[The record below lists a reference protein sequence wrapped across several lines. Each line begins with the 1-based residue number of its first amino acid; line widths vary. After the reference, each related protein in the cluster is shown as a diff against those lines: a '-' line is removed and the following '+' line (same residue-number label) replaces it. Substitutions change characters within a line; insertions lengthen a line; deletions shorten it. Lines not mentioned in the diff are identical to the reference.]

1 MAAASGQPRPSL
13 IETLFGA
20 PRRFGF
26 FQAVRI
32 LEWAERKVGPRQ
44 VPRGLVGTL
53 ADPREEIVRF
63 RAQQSLSFPT
73 TEIEALET
81 QAADTGGTRPGGPPE
96 MTVSFFGLTGPSGV
110 LPLHYT
116 ALTVRSLRQKSF
128 SLRDFFDL
136 FNHRLVALFMR
147 AGTKYRLPL
156 AYERSAQPGAD
167 PVSAVLRGIVGLG
180 TKSVQNRLRSGDETV
195 LHYSGLYGHF
205 PRSAAGL
212 EAILSDYFQRPV
224 QVEQFH
230 GRWITLSR
238 DEQTAL
244 PSREAPD
251 GAYGELGGGATI
263 GARAW
268 DVQGSFRLH
277 IGPLDYDQ
285 FLKFMPDGED
295 LKRLVELTELYVGS
309 NLVFDVKL
317 TLRRE
322 AVPKLRLADGA
333 GRPRLGWNTWI
344 ATAPPPRHVSDAV
357 FLMRQL
363 Q

>member
-1 MAAASGQPRPSL
+1 MAAAGGQPRPSL
-13 IETLFGA
+13 IEALFSE

-32 LEWAERKVGPRQ
+32 LEWAERKVDPRR
-44 VPRGLVGTL
+44 VPRAPVGTR
-53 ADPREEIVRF
+53 AAPREEVVRF
-63 RAQQSLSFPT
+63 RALQSLSFPT
-73 TEIEALET
+73 AEIETLATNSEV
-81 QAADTGGTRPGGPPE
+81 ADEPRPGGPPE

-116 ALTVRSLRQKSF
+116 ALVVRSLRQKSYA
-128 SLRDFFDL
+128 LRDFFDI
-136 FNHRLVALFMR
+136 FNHRLIALFAR
-147 AGTKYRLPL
+147 AGGKYRLPL
-156 AYERSAQPGAD
+156 AYERSARPGAD
-167 PVSAVLRGIVGLG
+167 PVSTVLRGIVGLG
-180 TKSVQNRLRSGDETV
+180 TKSLQNRIRTGDETV
-195 LHYSGLYGHF
+195 LHYAGLYGHF

-224 QVEQFH
+224 RVEQFF
-230 GRWITLSR
+230 GRWIALDR
-238 DEQTAL
+238 AEQTAL

-251 GAYGELGGGATI
+251 GAYAELGRDATV

-277 IGPLDYDQ
+277 IGLLDYGQ

-295 LKRLVELTELYVGS
+295 LTRLAELTELYVGP

-322 AVPKLRLADGA
+322 AVPKLRLAEGE
-333 GRPRLGWNTWI
+333 GRPRLGWNTWL
-344 ATAPPPRHVSDAV
+344 ATAPPPHHVSDAV
-357 FLMRQL
+357 FLMRRI
-363 Q
+363 

>member
-1 MAAASGQPRPSL
+1 MAAPRGQPRPSL
-13 IETLFGA
+13 IEALYGE

-32 LEWAERKVGPRQ
+32 LEWVERKLDPR
-44 VPRGLVGTL
+44 RTARAAVGTR
-53 ADPREEIVRF
+53 ADPHEEVVRF

-81 QAADTGGTRPGGPPE
+81 HAEGSDRTRPGGPPE

-116 ALTVRSLRQKSF
+116 ALVVRSVRQKSYA
-128 SLRDFFDL
+128 LRDFFDV
-136 FNHRLVALFMR
+136 FNHRLVALFLR

-167 PVSAVLRGIVGLG
+167 PVSTVLRGIVGLG
-180 TKSVQNRLRSGDETV
+180 TKSVQNRTRTGDETV
-195 LHYSGLYGHF
+195 LHYAGLYGHF

-212 EAILSDYFQRPV
+212 EAVLSDYFARAV
-224 QVEQFH
+224 QVEQFF
-230 GRWITLSR
+230 GRWIALAPG
-238 DEQTAL
+238 EQTAL
-244 PSREAPD
+244 PSRELPD
-251 GAYGELGGGATI
+251 GAYGKLGADATI

-295 LKRLVELTELYVGS
+295 LTRLVEMTELYVGPH
-309 NLVFDVKL
+309 LVFDVKL

-322 AVPKLRLADGA
+322 AVPRLGLADGD
-333 GRPRLGWNTWI
+333 GRPRLGWNSWL
-344 ATAPPPRHVSDAV
+344 ATVPPPHHVSDAV
-357 FLMRQL
+357 FLMRRI
-363 Q
+363 